1 MQLIEVYDMDSGAEQ
16 PHWLAECT
24 DDNFAEEAMKAAKAY
39 IDRWEKKK
47 EKIRETFNYK
57 DDLWFKC
64 DIIRLQNWYVSFF
77 AL

>member
-39 IDRWEKKK
+39 IDRWK
-47 EKIRETFNYK
+47 KIRETFNYI
-57 DDLWFKC
+57 DL
-64 DIIRLQNWYVSFF
+64 SFICEEN
-77 AL
+77 A

>member
-39 IDRWEKKK
+39 IDRWEK
-47 EKIRETFNYK
+47 IRETFN
-57 DDLWFKC
+57 
-64 DIIRLQNWYVSFF
+64 
-77 AL
+77 